1 MSYSKDIFDQFHKG
15 NVSIK
20 ASSDI
25 NITGDV
31 KITGSVNL
39 NHVTKEVIIPLT
51 ESLQVKCVEVGGS
64 TVSQEL
70 LWKDLSLIKAKIR
83 LGSPMGIEY
92 LIKTAIRELLF
103 QLDEL
108 KGSLVFKDPAI
119 RGKVYNE
126 LVDYSRLH
134 NISGYDLVKENKK
147 GQFDIVHPGTGITI
161 VPYIQRTQ
169 TKGLPT
175 DDFQYQAT
183 FKRHWMLKKTL
194 DNGMSLTHVIELP
207 VGIEGLN
214 WDKELIAFSKAQ

>member
-1 MSYSKDIFDQFHKG
+1 MSYAKDIFDKLHKG
-15 NVSIK
+15 NVSIS

-31 KITGSVNL
+31 KITGSL
-39 NHVTKEVIIPLT
+39 SLDHVAKEMVIPLT
-51 ESLQVKCVEVGGS
+51 KSLQVKCVEVGGS
-64 TVSQEL
+64 TISQEL
-70 LWKDLSLIKAKIR
+70 LWNGLSLIKAKIR

-92 LIKTAIRELLF
+92 LIKTAIREILF

-108 KGSLVFKDPAI
+108 KGSQELKDYAI

-134 NISGYDLVKENKK
+134 YISGYDLVNENKK

-214 WDKELIAFSKAQ
+214 WDKELIAFSF